1 MWYYWYCSIINVNNV
16 PHHGVHYFCRMFGM
30 VVEKLFVAEAQK
42 VSGNVERK
50 ICAVGMI
57 KILTDAAV
65 MLVPDY
71 DKLW

>member
-1 MWYYWYCSIINVNNV
+1 MNAFPYRVIVFI
-16 PHHGVHYFCRMFGM
+16 GMFMFVHFSFSRMFGM

-42 VSGNVERK
+42 VSGNIERK

-57 KILTDAAV
+57 KILTEAPV
-65 MLVPDY
+65 MLNPDF

>member
-1 MWYYWYCSIINVNNV
+1 M

-65 MLVPDY
+65 MLVR
-71 DKLW
+71 